1 MALDVNPDV
10 LIPRPETELLVE
22 RVLAHAAGNGIATLL
37 ELGTGSGAIA
47 LALASELPGCAIVAT
62 DISPAAIDVAVGNRR
77 RLAVEHP
84 GLGAVEFCVGDWF
97 EAVSGLGSRFD
108 LIVSN
113 PPYVAPGDAHLR
125 RGDLRFEP
133 RAALVSPRNG
143 LAALEAIIA
152 AAPRYLNAGGM
163 LLLEHGYEQ
172 SPAVRGLF
180 ARGGFIA
187 IATHRDLSG
196 HERVTGGL
204 TPPPTSPPPPL
215 TSAE

>member
-22 RVLAHAAGNGIATLL
+22 RVLAHAAGNDIATLL

-77 RLAVEHP
+77 RLAAEHP

-97 EAVSGLGSRFD
+97 EAVAGRRFD

-113 PPYVAPGDAHLR
+113 PPYVALGDAHLQ

-152 AAPRYLNAGGM
+152 GAPRYLNAGGM

-172 SPAVRGLF
+172 SPAVRDLF
-180 ARGGFIA
+180 ARGGFTA
-187 IATHRDLSG
+187 IVTHRDLSG
-196 HERVTGGL
+196 HERVTSGL
-204 TPPPTSPPPPL
+204 TPPPPL

>member
-22 RVLAHAAGNGIATLL
+22 RVLAHVAGNGIATLL

-84 GLGAVEFCVGDWF
+84 GLGAVEFCIGDWF
-97 EAVSGLGSRFD
+97 EAVAGRRFD

-113 PPYVAPGDAHLR
+113 PPYVAPGDAHLQ

-152 AAPRYLNAGGM
+152 GAPRYLNAGGM

-172 SPAVRGLF
+172 SPAVRDLF

-187 IATHRDLSG
+187 IATHLDLGG

-204 TPPPTSPPPPL
+204 TPPPPPPPPL